1 MDFETYIARY
11 NRFDRSGVRDY
22 IKDVIQKDNHIMFYN
37 KDFKEWMV
45 QDRQTGCRKYLVIIL
60 PHDDRSRNTE
70 FLLGIFPHPTPLL
83 KTLYDIEHT
92 ELNKAWDLDN
102 RFMYIADWQH
112 YLHMVEMDVYSKQ
125 ITEIL
130 LHRVLCPRL
139 PQNIIDN
146 TLALQQSVLDYIEKN
161 KTKNCDED
169 GIELDAIRARLYE
182 IVKNICSLTHY
193 IIVTD

>member
-22 IKDVIQKDNHIMFYN
+22 IKDVIQEDNHIMFYN

-45 QDRQTGCRKYLVIIL
+45 QNRQTGCRKYLVIIL
-60 PHDDRSRNTE
+60 PHGDRLQSTE
-70 FLLGIFPHPTPLL
+70 FLLGILPHPTPLL
-83 KTLYDIEHT
+83 KALCDIEHT
-92 ELNKAWDLDN
+92 ELNKALDLDN
-102 RFMYIADWQH
+102 WSEHMADWQY
-112 YLHMVEMDVYSKQ
+112 YLHMVYMDVYSKQ

-146 TLALQQSVLDYIEKN
+146 TLALQQSVQDYIEKN
-161 KTKNCDED
+161 KTKDCDED
-169 GIELDAIRARLYE
+169 GIELDAINARLYE

>member
-22 IKDVIQKDNHIMFYN
+22 IKDVIQEDNHIMFYN

-60 PHDDRSRNTE
+60 PHGDRLQSTE
-70 FLLGIFPHPTPLL
+70 FLLGILPHPTPLL
-83 KTLYDIEHT
+83 KALRDIEDT
-92 ELNKAWDLDN
+92 ELNKALDLDN
-102 RFMYIADWQH
+102 WSEHMADWQY
-112 YLHMVEMDVYSKQ
+112 YLHMVYMDVYSKQ

-146 TLALQQSVLDYIEKN
+146 TLALQQSVQDYIEKN
-161 KTKNCDED
+161 KTKDCDED
-169 GIELDAIRARLYE
+169 GIELDAINARLYE

>member
-60 PHDDRSRNTE
+60 PHGDRLQSTE
-70 FLLGIFPHPTPLL
+70 FLLGILPHPTPLL
-83 KTLYDIEHT
+83 KALCDIEHT
-92 ELNKAWDLDN
+92 ELNKALDLDN
-102 RFMYIADWQH
+102 WSEHMADWQY
-112 YLHMVEMDVYSKQ
+112 YLHMVYMDVYSKQ

-130 LHRVLCPRL
+130 RHRDLCTRL

-146 TLALQQSVLDYIEKN
+146 TLALQQSVQDYIEKN
-161 KTKNCDED
+161 KTKDCDED
-169 GIELDAIRARLYE
+169 GIELDSIRARLYE

>member
-60 PHDDRSRNTE
+60 PHGDRLQSTE
-70 FLLGIFPHPTPLL
+70 FLLGILPHPTPLL
-83 KTLYDIEHT
+83 KALRDIEDT
-92 ELNKAWDLDN
+92 ELNKALDLDN
-102 RFMYIADWQH
+102 WSEHMADWQY
-112 YLHMVEMDVYSKQ
+112 YLHMVYMDVYSKQ

-146 TLALQQSVLDYIEKN
+146 TLALQQSVQDYIEKN
-161 KTKNCDED
+161 KTKDCDED
-169 GIELDAIRARLYE
+169 GIELDAINARLYE

>member
-22 IKDVIQKDNHIMFYN
+22 IKDVIQEDNHIMFYN

-60 PHDDRSRNTE
+60 PHGDRLQSTE
-70 FLLGIFPHPTPLL
+70 FLLGILPHPTPLL
-83 KTLYDIEHT
+83 KALCDIEHT
-92 ELNKAWDLDN
+92 ELNKALDLDN
-102 RFMYIADWQH
+102 WSEHMADWQY
-112 YLHMVEMDVYSKQ
+112 YLHMVYMDVYSKQ

-146 TLALQQSVLDYIEKN
+146 TLALQQSVQDYIEKN
-161 KTKNCDED
+161 KTKDCDED
-169 GIELDAIRARLYE
+169 GIELDAINARLYE